1 MSEEFTNVRS
11 RLDSDRRQ
19 VLDNIYNKNL
29 DECKKVDKANIEK
42 DKQHSTIVNMCAFA
56 FSEHGPLTSTGYH
69 FITVEPL
76 YRYRGEKG
84 NKIFD
89 LVIYNK
95 EAMRAILIECK
106 SSIGDARP
114 ALLNPLKDQIQNV
127 IKHKRELEEEVGGEI
142 VDTEYVV
149 CGIPQDIEEVSKV
162 LKENE
167 PVCLWS
173 VDLFTFNL
181 KLYNRSGLDSEES
194 GKLVR
199 RRRLHRDEKLRR
211 KLYDKVESRA
221 QIEGI
226 KVMPSSHI
234 CRILSRVFVRIIVDV
249 IIDMTEQE
257 RRFQYHEL
265 VEKVQD
271 ELPRLPIDD
280 IRRISEEIHQLAMKM
295 KLIETESTPR
305 NLSSDIPFRLKITAR
320 SPRTIDKS
328 IEEKYI
334 EEVCKE
340 RSPAES
346 LAEFN
351 QYLKQNIGSL
361 DYHFSKGQA

>member
-1 MSEEFTNVRS
+1 M
-11 RLDSDRRQ
+11 LD
-19 VLDNIYNKNL
+19 
-29 DECKKVDKANIEK
+29 
-42 DKQHSTIVNMCAFA
+42 
-56 FSEHGPLTSTGYH
+56 
-69 FITVEPL
+69 
-76 YRYRGEKG
+76 
-84 NKIFD
+84 
-89 LVIYNK
+89 
-95 EAMRAILIECK
+95 
-106 SSIGDARP
+106 
-114 ALLNPLKDQIQNV
+114 
-127 IKHKRELEEEVGGEI
+127 
-142 VDTEYVV
+142 
-149 CGIPQDIEEVSKV
+149 VS
-162 LKENE
+162 
-167 PVCLWS
+167 
-173 VDLFTFNL
+173 NL

-199 RRRLHRDEKLRR
+199 RRQLHRDEKLTR

-280 IRRISEEIHQLAMKM
+280 IRRISEEIYQLAMKM

-305 NLSSDIPFRLKITAR
+305 KLSSDIPFRLKITAR